1 MKIRHKIM
9 VWVTGAG
16 VLTSLLFSLV
26 VFAELREQPLE
37 MMDSQMAAA
46 AASVAEQVAKMPSTS
61 AEPREIVLPLFSR
74 QYWIKVYDPNLRVIY
89 QSDLA
94 KAVDLPL
101 YRDKG
106 SDAYTI
112 STHVPQYRI
121 NLHQSNENEAAF
133 RVRAIPKTINGESYL
148 IQIAEPE
155 GELEEETYNLL
166 AAIGFGL
173 IASTVVLAGL
183 SYVLAGRI
191 VKPIAA
197 INRLARD
204 INENTLEKRI
214 PLGRSQDEI
223 HELATRLNHMFDR
236 LQYSFARQKQFLA
249 DASHELKSPIA
260 MLRLF
265 FDEATQRP
273 DLPESLYRQLDIQ
286 GNNVLRMDRLV
297 RTLLELSIL
306 EIKGSLALEPFDLA
320 ELARSVAADFEPF
333 MEDAKLRLET
343 EIPGPI
349 EIWGDKDQIRRAL
362 INLFDNAVKYNKED
376 GRIRFTVTEEKSR
389 VHLSLYNTG
398 PGIPAEDLPKVFDQ
412 FYRVEKSR
420 SAELG
425 GAGLGLSIVREIVRL
440 HGGEITIDSQPGQ
453 STRID
458 IFLPKYRQE
467 NLPV

>member
-26 VFAELREQPLE
+26 VFVELREQPLE
-37 MMDSQMAAA
+37 MMDSQMASAA
-46 AASVAEQVAKMPSTS
+46 VTVAGQIAKLPNQP
-61 AEPREIVLPLFSR
+61 AEPREIALPLFSR
-74 QYWIKVYDPNLRVIY
+74 HYWIKVYDPELRVVY

-106 SDAYTI
+106 GEAYTI
-112 STHVPQYRI
+112 SAHVPRHRI
-121 NLHQSNENEAAF
+121 DLHQGNEDEAAF
-133 RVRAIPKTINGESYL
+133 RVRVIPKTINGESYL

-166 AAIGFGL
+166 AAIGIGL
-173 IASTVVLAGL
+173 AASTLFLAGL
-183 SYVLAGRI
+183 SYVLAGRV

-223 HELATRLNHMFDR
+223 HELSTRLNHMFDR

-265 FDEATQRP
+265 FDETTQRP
-273 DLPESLYRQLDIQ
+273 DLPEDFYRQLDTQ
-286 GNNVLRMDRLV
+286 GSNVLRMDRLV

-320 ELARSVAADFEPF
+320 EVGRLVAADFEPF
-333 MEDAKLRLET
+333 MEEAKLRLET
-343 EIPGPI
+343 EIPGHI
-349 EIWGDKDQIRRAL
+349 EIWGDKDRIRRAL
-362 INLFDNAVKYNKED
+362 INIFDNAVKYNKDD
-376 GRIRFTVTEEKSR
+376 GRVRFTVTEEKSR
-389 VHLSLYNTG
+389 VRLSLYNTG
-398 PGIPAEDLPKVFDQ
+398 PGIPADDLPRVFDQ
-412 FYRVEKSR
+412 FYRVDKSR
-420 SAELG
+420 SSESG

-453 STRID
+453 WTRVD
-458 IFLPKYRQE
+458 ISLPKHHQR